1 MVVTGEPVIERK
13 DGTVAATEVTV
24 PPPDAGVAQAGA
36 PNIVVKT

>member
-24 PPPDAGVAQAGA
+24 PPTPGVVQAGA
-36 PNIVVKT
+36 PAEMVKT